1 MVSGI
6 LSRGLG
12 WLGKLNEARIN
23 KKRAEYISYI
33 EMYSS
38 TMLFKR
44 PVTSYWEDPPAGW
57 READLAT
64 LRDYVERAQAAHV
77 PTLMRETGLIEMGW
91 EHLTRKGPSTK
102 SEVFGEVTVRYEFD
116 FSSLSIGQR
125 REIMV
130 AHVLTSMHFIFPGK
144 IPTFAAIIAL
154 GRGRATTRKD
164 PRSYGPVE
172 MQMVNTSLANA
183 QEGPTIAR
191 ACLDM
196 ALEQARGYPMDDST
210 NVGVKLAH
218 YLSNA
223 IR

>member
-57 READLAT
+57 READLET

-77 PTLMRETGLIEMGW
+77 PTLMRETGRIERGW
-91 EHLTRKGPSTK
+91 EDLTRKGSSTRSK
-102 SEVFGEVTVRYEFD
+102 QFGEVRMRYEFD
-116 FSSLSIGQR
+116 FAALPVERR

-130 AHVLTSMHFIFPGK
+130 AHVLTSMNFISPGEL
-144 IPTFAAIIAL
+144 PTSAAIVAF
-154 GRGRATTRKD
+154 GRCQAETLKD
-164 PRSYGPVE
+164 LRSYGPME
-172 MQMVNTSLANA
+172 RQMVEVSFANA

-218 YLSNA
+218 YLANA